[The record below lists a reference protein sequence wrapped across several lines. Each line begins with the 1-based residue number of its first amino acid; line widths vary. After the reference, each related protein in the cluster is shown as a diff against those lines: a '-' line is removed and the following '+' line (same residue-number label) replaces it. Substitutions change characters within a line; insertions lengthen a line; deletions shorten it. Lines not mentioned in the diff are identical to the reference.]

1 MLAIYTNKSMDI
13 DEQFIPDENTAQ
25 SIFLNIID
33 GLDSENVSEIR
44 ITEVLNGDLDF
55 AVLDDRGF
63 KHIKGIFFT
72 RDGKIT
78 SLKNIPNSVVQ
89 IECNSQQ
96 LSTIDGFP
104 VNMEDLQLD
113 GNLLTKLDLSSF
125 PKLRQLHVSNN
136 EITEIIHLPET
147 IEEVYCENNQIR
159 ILDLVDAV
167 NIKILHCS
175 NNPLMV
181 LERVPDSLTT
191 ILMENNPYMEINRTT
206 SNETV
211 KKTKKQINYVESL
224 NEYFRLKQKYDS
236 DMLRLKKSAV
246 KSAVTRKE
254 GRRKKKGVKAPCV
267 GCGKKVGTIFSQD
280 ESYYTA
286 ICGDNTHPCE
296 FNIKLFRGD
305 YDMIDNMLGLYTG
318 DIQDNKTDIIV
329 QKMDTLFK
337 YIDDEESSVK
347 FKEVFK
353 TYNSTSDL
361 YKDMIADYDKIYN
374 NLDRESKLVRKT
386 DDMYKIRENI
396 ERVMQ
401 EYKKTGNREILIDAM
416 GIYNKELAP
425 VILEIRT
432 LKYDNM
438 FVEDKVKHT
447 RLVQYDVSPH
457 NKQFMFGDER
467 KVVKYN
473 VTP

>member
-1 MLAIYTNKSMDI
+1 MIAIYTNKSMDI
-13 DEQFIPDENTAQ
+13 LEENTAQ

-44 ITEVLNGDLDF
+44 ITEILHGDLDF
-55 AVLDDRGF
+55 AVLGDRGF
-63 KHIKGIFFT
+63 KNVQGIFIT

-78 SLKNIPNSVVQ
+78 SLKNIPASVNR

-104 VNMEDLQLD
+104 SSLEDLRLND
-113 GNLLTKLDLSSF
+113 NILTKLDLSSF

-191 ILMENNPYMEINRTT
+191 IVMENNPYMDINRTV
-206 SNETV
+206 SNKTV
-211 KKTKKQINYVESL
+211 KKSKKQINYVESL

-236 DMLRLKKSAV
+236 DMLRLKKSAIQN
-246 KSAVTRKE
+246 AATRKE
-254 GRRKKKGVKAPCV
+254 GRRKKKGVQAPCV

-286 ICGDNTHPCE
+286 TCGDNTHPCE
-296 FNIKLFRGD
+296 FNIKLFRGN
-305 YDMIDNMLGLYTG
+305 YDMIDNMLGMYTG

-337 YIDDEESSVK
+337 YIDEEESSVK
-347 FKEVFK
+347 FKEVFEI
-353 TYNSTSDL
+353 YNNTSDL
-361 YKDMIADYDKIYN
+361 YKGLVADYDKIYN
-374 NLDRESKLVRKT
+374 NLDRESKLVRKI
-386 DDMYKIRENI
+386 DEMFKIRENV
-396 ERVMQ
+396 ERIMQ
-401 EYKKTGNREILIDAM
+401 EYKKTGNREILLDAM
-416 GIYNKELAP
+416 GIYNAELAP
-425 VILEIRT
+425 VILEVRT

-438 FVEDKVKHT
+438 FVEDEVKHT

-467 KVVKYN
+467 KVIKYN